1 MRTLEPVGRPWL
13 DERLP
18 LLGGRAEAF
27 SALWDALTALQRPV
41 VIVETG
47 ATREVDNWGGD
58 GQSTRVWDALVTA
71 VGGEVWT
78 CDIDPEAVQVTRS
91 LVSSRVSVQQSD
103 SLEWLPH
110 IVTYVQKTFGHVDLL
125 YLDSY
130 DIDWDDPRPSMDHH
144 RRELDLAMPMLGPGS
159 IVAVDD
165 NTEVAGKGMGVGFE
179 LLRRRWQPIV
189 HTYIRAWRHP

>member
-1 MRTLEPVGRPWL
+1 MTVLDPVGRPWL

-18 LLGGRAEAF
+18 WLGGRAAAF
-27 SALWDALTALQRPV
+27 SALWEALTALQRPV
-41 VIVETG
+41 CVVETG
-47 ATREVDNWGGD
+47 ATREVDNWAGD

-78 CDIDPEAVQVTRS
+78 CDLDPEAVAVTRR
-91 LVSSRVSVQQSD
+91 LVSDRVRVHEGD
-103 SLEWLPH
+103 SLDWLPQMS
-110 IVTYVQKTFGHVDLL
+110 TYVVKQFGQVDLL

-130 DIDWDDPRPSMDHH
+130 DIDWSNPRPSMDHH
-144 RRELDLAMPMLGPGS
+144 RAELDAAWPMLGPGS

-165 NTEVAGKGMGVGFE
+165 NRDDCGKGMAVGFE

-189 HTYIRAWRHP
+189 HTYVRAWRHP

>member
-1 MRTLEPVGRPWL
+1 MNPLEAVGRPWL
-13 DERLP
+13 DARLP
-18 LLGGRAEAF
+18 MLDGRAAAF

-47 ATREVDNWGGD
+47 ATREVDNWAGD

-78 CDIDPEAVQVTRS
+78 CDLDPAAVTTTRS
-91 LVSSRVSVQQSD
+91 LVSARVQVHEGD
-103 SLEWLPH
+103 SLVWLPH
-110 IVTYVQKTFGHVDLL
+110 ITGYVRNRWGQVDLL

-130 DIDWDDPRPSMDHH
+130 DIDWSNPRPSMDHH
-144 RRELDLAMPMLGPGS
+144 RAELEAAWEMLGPGS

-165 NTEVAGKGMGVGFE
+165 NGDDAGKGMAVGFE

-189 HTYIRAWRHP
+189 DTYVRAWRHP

>member
-1 MRTLEPVGRPWL
+1 MNPLEAVGRPWI

-27 SALWDALTALQRPV
+27 SALWDALTALGRPV
-41 VIVETG
+41 CIVETG
-47 ATREVDNWGGD
+47 ATREPDNWGGD

-78 CDIDPEAVQVTRS
+78 CDIDQQAVEVTRS
-91 LVSSRVSVQQSD
+91 LVSARVQVHHGD
-103 SLEWLPH
+103 SLAYLPRL
-110 IVTYVQKTFGHVDLL
+110 TQYVVNKFGQADLV

-130 DIDWDDPRPSMDHH
+130 DIDWGNPRPSMDHH
-144 RRELDLAMPMLGPGS
+144 RAELDAAWGMLGPGS

-165 NTEVAGKGMGVGFE
+165 NRDDCGKGMAVGME
-179 LLRRRWQPIV
+179 LLRRRWQPMLQ
-189 HTYIRAWRHP
+189 TYVRAWRHP

>member
-1 MRTLEPVGRPWL
+1 MNPLEPVGRPWL

-18 LLGGRAEAF
+18 SLGGRAEAF

-47 ATREVDNWGGD
+47 ATREVDNWAGD

-78 CDIDPEAVQVTRS
+78 CDIDATAVEVTRS
-91 LVSSRVSVQQSD
+91 LVSARVQVHHGD
-103 SLEWLPH
+103 SLAWLPRLSQ
-110 IVTYVQKTFGHVDLL
+110 YVVNKFGQADLL

-130 DIDWDDPRPSMDHH
+130 DIDWDNPRPSTDHH
-144 RRELDLAMPMLGPGS
+144 RAELDAAWAMLGPGS

-165 NTEVAGKGMGVGFE
+165 NRQDIGKGIRVGLE
-179 LLRRRWQPIV
+179 LVRRRWQPML
-189 HTYIRAWRHP
+189 HTYVRAWRHP